1 MKKTSTSLL
10 VVMSGIIAAG
20 LLMVSGVGQ
29 MAFAAQSTSAG
40 AAQASGPGGYSN
52 SNAAGDG
59 SASTGTG
66 SATASVTVPLL
77 GTILS
82 VPGEGTSSTGG
93 RWR

>member
-29 MAFAAQSTSAG
+29 MAFEAQSTSAG
-40 AAQASGPGGYSN
+40 AAQASIRGGSN
-52 SNAAGDG
+52 SHAAGDG

-82 VPGEGTSSTGG
+82 LPEKELQALAQ
-93 RWR
+93 WR